1 MNARRKGKG
10 RAPVWHVGWE
20 HIEEGAA
27 ADTSPRREGTGGSR
41 KGTGRTPTT
50 KHAIATRMLKHAS
63 GRIGGGGGGAC
74 HGCEG
79 VGEGRRGGPS
89 FKSTQRT
96 STALTELSQRSRRQD
111 EYRRAA
117 GRVEATTESA
127 VRGEGVR
134 VGPACLPRRQGLGQK
149 SMSQCWLT
157 VVLFLRCA
165 RD

>member
-63 GRIGGGGGGAC
+63 GRIGGGVPRLRGR
-74 HGCEG
+74 
-79 VGEGRRGGPS
+79 GRR
-89 FKSTQRT
+89 K
-96 STALTELSQRSRRQD
+96 
-111 EYRRAA
+111 A
-117 GRVEATTESA
+117 GRA
-127 VRGEGVR
+127 
-134 VGPACLPRRQGLGQK
+134 QFQK
-149 SMSQCWLT
+149 HSTHLNGSYGAQPT
-157 VVLFLRCA
+157 QP
-165 RD
+165 